1 MAKLLE
7 CCLVTLGLDGHV
19 VIRLLVPATTEEHL
33 FHEGICLM
41 FRGGVQT
48 PVVVL
53 AYLE

>member
-1 MAKLLE
+1 MLLE
-7 CCLVTLGLDGHV
+7 CMMVSWGLDGHV

-33 FHEGICLM
+33 FHGRICLM